1 MSAGK
6 AIAPLDGA
14 GAAFDEIAGRY
25 DRDWTATQIGALQ
38 RAAVWRSLDRLF
50 GPGDRVLDLGCGTG
64 ADATHLAN
72 RGVQVLAT
80 DISPG
85 MVQATCERAEEQGLS
100 EQISARTVGMEGLMH
115 LDAKPFDGVFSNF
128 GALNCVRPGEMSS
141 IAQALAK
148 SVRPGGRLALCVMGR
163 FCLWETVAY
172 LPRLQPR
179 KAFRR
184 LSGRAQATLGGG
196 RDFTVHYPTAAELR
210 RAFAPEFRFDEAR
223 GVGIFVPP
231 SCLEGFAKQ
240 FPRLV
245 RSFALVDR
253 AVESWPVFR
262 AIGDHRLF
270 IFSRRQ
276 SAAR

>member
-50 GPGDRVLDLGCGTG
+50 RPGDRVLDLGCGTG
-64 ADATHLAN
+64 ADATHLAK

-80 DISPG
+80 DISPR

-115 LDAKPFDGVFSNF
+115 LDAEPFDGAFSNF
-128 GALNCVRPGEMSS
+128 GALNCVSPGEMPSVARS
-141 IAQALAK
+141 LAR
-148 SVRPGGRLALCVMGR
+148 SVRPGGRVALCVMGR
-163 FCLWETVAY
+163 FCLWETLAF

-179 KAFRR
+179 NAFRR
-184 LSGRAQATLGGG
+184 LSGRAETSLGAGH
-196 RDFTVHYPTAAELR
+196 DFAVYYPAVAELR
-210 RAFAPEFRFDEAR
+210 HAFEPEFRFEEVR

-231 SCLEGFAKQ
+231 SCLERFAKR
-240 FPRLV
+240 FPRLL
-245 RSFALVDR
+245 RFLALADR
-253 AVESWPVFR
+253 ALESWPVFR
-262 AIGDHRLF
+262 AIGDHRLL
-270 IFSRRQ
+270 ILSRR
-276 SAAR
+276 